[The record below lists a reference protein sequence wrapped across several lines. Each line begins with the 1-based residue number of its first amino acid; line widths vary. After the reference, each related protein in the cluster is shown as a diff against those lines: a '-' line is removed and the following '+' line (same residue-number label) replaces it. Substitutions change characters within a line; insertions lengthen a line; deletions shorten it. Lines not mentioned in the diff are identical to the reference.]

1 MLLSAYQPDTPAA
14 IRTDLGAIFIS
25 LELSKS
31 TWLITALAPGSEKMS
46 RHSVAGGDLAGM
58 FACFSELRRKTQV
71 RQGELY
77 PLVVI
82 QEAGLDG
89 LWIDRVLNRKREN
102 TPTFSPAMM
111 WV

>member
-1 MLLSAYQPDTPAA
+1 MDSDLRRSRVGSLEDTLWKQTMLLSAYKPDTPAA

-71 RQGELY
+71 RQSQL
-77 PLVVI
+77 
-82 QEAGLDG
+82 
-89 LWIDRVLNRKREN
+89 
-102 TPTFSPAMM
+102 
-111 WV
+111 